1 MIVIMS
7 CAICAFGNDG
17 ERGSKYA
24 TRIGAKITMGTNSN
38 LISSIKREEN
48 DTVCIWGYVGGA
60 SCCGIV

>member
-1 MIVIMS
+1 
-7 CAICAFGNDG
+7 
-17 ERGSKYA
+17 
-24 TRIGAKITMGTNSN
+24 MGTNSN